1 MMRADVITLVG
12 EDPRSHGLYDDF
24 TPTNTEVFAE
34 VRSVGMRESY
44 EAMSVGMHPEIEF
57 RLNNEADYDGQRQV
71 IWRNV
76 TYKVI
81 RTYVSGDGIELTCE
95 RYTGNV

>member
-12 EDPRSHGLYDDF
+12 EDPRSHGLYDSF

-34 VRSVGMRESY
+34 VRSVGMKESY
-44 EAMSVGMHPEIEF
+44 EAMSVGLHPEIVF

-95 RYTGNV
+95 RWSGNV

>member
-1 MMRADVITLVG
+1 MMRADVITLVS
-12 EDPRSHGLYDDF
+12 EDPSSHGVYETY

-44 EAMSVGMHPEIEF
+44 EALSIGLHPEIVF
-57 RLNNEADYDGQRQV
+57 RLSVADDYDDQRQV
-71 IWRNV
+71 IWNNV

-95 RYTGNV
+95 RWTGDV

>member
-1 MMRADVITLVG
+1 MMRADVITLVS
-12 EDPRSHGLYDDF
+12 EDPSSHGVYETY

-44 EAMSVGMHPEIEF
+44 EALSIGLHPEIVF
-57 RLNNEADYDGQRQV
+57 SLTNEADYDGQRQV
-71 IWRNV
+71 IWNNV
-76 TYKVI
+76 TYKVV

-95 RYTGNV
+95 RMTGDV

>member
-12 EDPRSHGLYDDF
+12 ESPSSHGLFDTF
-24 TPTNTEVFAE
+24 TPTNTQVFAE

-44 EAMSVGMHPEIEF
+44 EAMSVGLHPEIVF

-95 RYTGNV
+95 RWSGNV

>member
-1 MMRADVITLVG
+1 MMRADVITLVQ
-12 EDPRSHGLYDDF
+12 EDPSSHGVFDEYD
-24 TPTNTEVFAE
+24 PVNTEVFAE

-44 EAMSVGMHPEIEF
+44 EALSIGLHPEIVF
-57 RLNNEADYDGQRQV
+57 KLAIDADYDGQRQV
-71 IWRNV
+71 IWNNV

-95 RYTGNV
+95 RWTGDV

>member
-12 EDPRSHGLYDDF
+12 EDPRSHGLYDTF
-24 TPTNTEVFAE
+24 TPTNTAVFAE
-34 VRSVGMRESY
+34 VRSVGMKESY
-44 EAMSVGMHPEIEF
+44 EAMSVGLHPESVF

-95 RYTGNV
+95 RWSGNV

>member
-12 EDPRSHGLYDDF
+12 EDPRSHGLYDSF

-34 VRSVGMRESY
+34 VRSVGMKESY
-44 EAMSVGMHPEIEF
+44 EAMSVGLHPEIVF
-57 RLNNEADYDGQRQV
+57 RLNNEADYDEQRQV

-95 RYTGNV
+95 RWSGNV

>member
-1 MMRADVITLVG
+1 MMRADVITLVS
-12 EDPRSHGLYDDF
+12 EDPSSHGVYETY

-44 EAMSVGMHPEIEF
+44 EALSIGLHPEIVF
-57 RLNNEADYDGQRQV
+57 RLSVADDYDDQRQV
-71 IWRNV
+71 IWNNV

-95 RYTGNV
+95 RMTGDV

>member
-12 EDPRSHGLYDDF
+12 EDPRSHGLYDSF

-34 VRSVGMRESY
+34 VRSVGMKESY
-44 EAMSVGMHPEIEF
+44 EAMSVGLHPEIVF

-95 RYTGNV
+95 RWTGNV